1 MIGWVVLRVEI
12 VYGNIVEFVH
22 RHGEHP
28 QHVMVK
34 VSTSEFQIH
43 GLYVFI
49 SDIILASKRYQ
60 PSFVNYLCICHPL
73 NDPI

>member
-1 MIGWVVLRVEI
+1 VIDWVILRVEI
-12 VYGNIVEFVH
+12 VYGNIVELVH
-22 RHGEHP
+22 RHGEYP

-34 VSTSEFQIH
+34 VSTWEFPIH
-43 GLYVFI
+43 VFFFI

-73 NDPI
+73 NDPT